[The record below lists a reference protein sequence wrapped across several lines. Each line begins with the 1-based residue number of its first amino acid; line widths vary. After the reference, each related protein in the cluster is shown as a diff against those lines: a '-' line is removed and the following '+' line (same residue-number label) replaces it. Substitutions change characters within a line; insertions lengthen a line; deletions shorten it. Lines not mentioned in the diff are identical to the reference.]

1 MNEDYEINE
10 KDIDSVLRFLKIYD
24 PENATP
30 ENAISI
36 LEDMDAYFHKL
47 SHENPELLEKFQQ
60 DVQKDLEA

>member
-1 MNEDYEINE
+1 M
-10 KDIDSVLRFLKIYD
+10 LRFLKIYD

-36 LEDMDAYFHKL
+36 LEDMDAYFRKL